1 MEPSHE
7 TLMRQQVFLGQV
19 SAAGLLLTIS
29 ALFYGR
35 VFDGPG
41 WVGPAIGSVLL
52 SGALSVALARTG
64 MGRWFRI
71 LALGVVGVLF
81 VVLAV
86 ILPATSFGGPGDIG
100 SALYGATIDGW
111 RNALENTLPIDT
123 SVAEPLGF
131 VTVLGWLT
139 GSLTGS
145 LVTRSERSALPVV
158 PPIVYAAISLPL
170 AAPNGVAAYLLIVA
184 LVGSALLL
192 SLVRAVPQATLT
204 GPARERVTEFVG
216 EKMLSE
222 RLIAGAPVLLALAF
236 LAPLIVLVLPSADDP
251 FDPRRLRNEEVQS
264 ASAVNPL
271 AQLKSQRE
279 ASNRAFLL
287 ELPAPPSAQFFN
299 RMALVSLENYD
310 GANWTTN
317 STYSATSADIT
328 PNFDVAVETIQVQQV
343 VEILDNTSP
352 WIPAAQPVSRIEAD
366 DVWYDQVSGSLLDRS
381 DDESRTYT
389 VISRVPGATNE
400 QLMTAVVDRT
410 DQRYTL
416 LPPTIGP
423 DSPLNALVA
432 EIEGTSDYER
442 LRSLEALL
450 RDNFTLVVEEPSG
463 TALGRVE
470 EFLEEGEGYR
480 DQFVAAFAIAA
491 RLQALPT
498 RITVGYRIAEQNED
512 STLVFLDTVTS
523 EDYDAWP
530 EVLFDGI
537 GWVAFDPVPTVSGEA
552 GANIDDATRIP
563 EGTATASGPQPR
575 ENDPGED
582 SELDEEDLGAGTTV
596 RVLVAGGLFLVVFPV
611 MLLLM
616 VAIAKLL
623 RRRYRQNLEDPTD
636 RVLAGWQES
645 KDRLLEAG
653 IAIRP
658 DMTIKEIV
666 ALSRRELGVH
676 ASSSLS
682 ALAPYVTT
690 TIYSPQAP
698 ASSAADAVWNE
709 VDLFDRQLNETRS
722 RTQNLKA
729 KVDPRPLLEK
739 V

>member
-1 MEPSHE
+1 
-7 TLMRQQVFLGQV
+7 MRQQVFLGQV

-29 ALFYGR
+29 ALFYSR
-35 VFDGPG
+35 VFAGPG
-41 WVGPAIGSVLL
+41 WVGPVIGSVLVA
-52 SGALSVALARTG
+52 GALSVALARTG
-64 MGRWFRI
+64 MGRWFRV

-100 SALYGATIDGW
+100 SALYGSTIDGW

-123 SVAEPLGF
+123 GVAEPLGF
-131 VTVLGWLT
+131 VTVLGWLA
-139 GSLTGS
+139 GGLTGS
-145 LVTRSERSALPVV
+145 LITRSERSALPVV
-158 PPIVYAAISLPL
+158 PPVVFAAISLPL

-184 LVGSALLL
+184 LVGAALLL
-192 SLVRAVPQATLT
+192 ALVRAVPQATLT
-204 GPARERVTEFVG
+204 GPAKDRVTEFVG
-216 EKMLSE
+216 ERMLSE
-222 RLIAGAPVLLALAF
+222 RLIAGAPVLLALAL

-279 ASNRAFLL
+279 ASTRAFLL
-287 ELPAPPSAQFFN
+287 ELPAPPSATFFN
-299 RMALVSLENYD
+299 RMGLVSLENYD
-310 GANWTTN
+310 GANWTTD

-328 PNFDVAVETIQVQQV
+328 PTIDVAVETIRVQQV
-343 VEILDNTSP
+343 VEVLDDTAP

-366 DVWYDQVSGSLLDRS
+366 DVWYDEVSGSLLNRS
-381 DDESRTYT
+381 DEENRTYT
-389 VISRVPGATNE
+389 VISRVAAPLND
-400 QLMTAVVDRT
+400 QLMTAIVDRT
-410 DQRYTL
+410 DQRYTM
-416 LPPTIGP
+416 LPPTI
-423 DSPLNALVA
+423 DLESPLNALVA
-432 EIEGTSDYER
+432 KIEGTSDYER
-442 LRSLEALL
+442 LLSLEELL

-480 DQFVAAFAIAA
+480 DQFVSAFAIAA
-491 RLQALPT
+491 RLQAFPT
-498 RITVGYRIAEQNED
+498 RITVGYRIAKEED

-530 EVLFDGI
+530 EVLFEGI
-537 GWVAFDPVPTVSGEA
+537 GWVAFDPVPFVSGDS
-552 GANIDDATRIP
+552 GADADDATEIP
-563 EGTATASGPQPR
+563 EGTATASGPRPEER
-575 ENDPGED
+575 DPEED
-582 SELDEEDLGAGTTV
+582 SELDEDETGAGATV
-596 RVLVAGGLFLVVFPV
+596 RVLVASGLFLIVFPL
-611 MLLLM
+611 MLLVM

-623 RRRYRQNLEDPTD
+623 RRRYRQNLEDPTE

-653 IAIRP
+653 IDIRP

-676 ASSSLS
+676 ASASLS

-690 TIYSPQAP
+690 TIYSPDAP
-698 ASSAADAVWNE
+698 AASAADAVWDE
-709 VDLFDRQLNETRS
+709 VDMFDRQLNETRS
-722 RTQNLKA
+722 RTQNVKA
-729 KVDPRPLLEK
+729 KVDPRPLLER

>member
-1 MEPSHE
+1 
-7 TLMRQQVFLGQV
+7 MRQQVFLGQV
-19 SAAGLLLTIS
+19 SAAGLLLTVS

-35 VFDGPG
+35 VFGGPG
-41 WVGPAIGSVLL
+41 WVGPIIGSVLL
-52 SGALSVALARTG
+52 AGALSVALARTG
-64 MGRWFRI
+64 MGRSFRA

-100 SALYGATIDGW
+100 SALYGSTIDGW
-111 RNALENTLPIDT
+111 RNALENTLPLDT
-123 SVAEPLGF
+123 DVAEPLGF
-131 VTVLGWLT
+131 VTVLGWLA

-158 PPIVYAAISLPL
+158 PPVLFAAVSLPL

-184 LVGSALLL
+184 LVGSAMLLA
-192 SLVRAVPQATLT
+192 LVRAVPQATLT
-204 GPARERVTEFVG
+204 GPAKDRVTEFVG
-216 EKMLSE
+216 ERMLSE

-236 LAPLIVLVLPSADDP
+236 LAPLLALILPSADEP
-251 FDPRRLRNEEVQS
+251 FDPRRLRSEEVQS
-264 ASAVNPL
+264 ASAINPL

-287 ELPAPPSAQFFN
+287 ELPAPPSAAFFN
-299 RMALVSLENYD
+299 RMGLVSLETYD
-310 GANWTTN
+310 GANWTTS
-317 STYSATSADIT
+317 STYSATSTDIA
-328 PNFDVAVETIQVQQV
+328 PSIDVTVETIRVQQV
-343 VEILDNTSP
+343 VEILDDTAP

-366 DVWYDQVSGSLLDRS
+366 DVWYDEVSGSLLNRS
-381 DDESRTYT
+381 DEENRTYT
-389 VISRVPGATNE
+389 VVSRIAAPTNE
-400 QLMTAVVDRT
+400 QLLAAVVDRT
-410 DQRYTL
+410 DPRYTT
-416 LPPTIGP
+416 PPLIE
-423 DSPLNALVA
+423 DSALNELVSQV
-432 EIEGTSDYER
+432 EGTSDYER
-442 LRSLEALL
+442 LLSLEELL

-470 EFLEEGEGYR
+470 EFLVEGEGYR
-480 DQFVAAFAIAA
+480 DQFVSAFAIAA
-491 RLQALPT
+491 RLQAFPT

-530 EVLFDGI
+530 EVLFEGI
-537 GWVAFDPVPTVSGEA
+537 GWVAFDPVPFVSGEA
-552 GANIDDATRIP
+552 AADTDEATQIP
-563 EGTATASGPQPR
+563 EGTATASGPQPQR
-575 ENDPGED
+575 DDPEED
-582 SELDEEDLGAGTTV
+582 SELDEDDAGAGTTV
-596 RVLVAGGLFLVVFPV
+596 RVLVASGLFLVVFPM
-611 MLLLM
+611 MLLIM
-616 VAIAKLL
+616 VAIAKLV
-623 RRRYRQNLEDPTD
+623 RRRYRQNLDDPTE

-653 IAIRP
+653 VDIRP

-666 ALSRRELGVH
+666 AVSRRQLGVH

-690 TIYSPQAP
+690 TIYSPDAP
-698 ASSAADAVWNE
+698 APAAADAVWEE

-722 RTQNLKA
+722 RTQNVKA
-729 KVDPRPLLEK
+729 KVDPRPLLER

>member
-1 MEPSHE
+1 
-7 TLMRQQVFLGQV
+7 MRQQVFLGQI
-19 SAAGLLLTIS
+19 SAAGLLLTVS
-29 ALFYGR
+29 ALFYSR

-41 WVGPAIGSVLL
+41 WVGPVIGSVLMA
-52 SGALSVALARTG
+52 GALSVVLARTG
-64 MGRWFRI
+64 MGRWFRV
-71 LALGVVGVLF
+71 LALGIVGVLF
-81 VVLAV
+81 VILAV
-86 ILPATSFGGPGDIG
+86 ILPATSFGGPNAIG
-100 SALYGATIDGW
+100 SALYGSTIDGW

-123 SVAEPLGF
+123 GVAEPLGF
-131 VTVLGWLT
+131 VTVLGWLA
-139 GSLTGS
+139 GALTGS
-145 LVTRSERSALPVV
+145 MVTRSERSALPVV
-158 PPIVYAAISLPL
+158 PPVVFAAISLPL
-170 AAPNGVAAYLLIVA
+170 AAPNGVATYLLIVA
-184 LVGSALLL
+184 LVGAALLL
-192 SLVRAVPQATLT
+192 ALVRAVPQATLT

-216 EKMLSE
+216 ERMLSE

-271 AQLKSQRE
+271 SQLKSQRE
-279 ASNRAFLL
+279 TSTRAFLL

-310 GANWTTN
+310 GANWTTD

-328 PNFDVAVETIQVQQV
+328 PSIDVAVETIRVQQV
-343 VEILDNTSP
+343 VEILDDTAP

-366 DVWYDQVSGSLLDRS
+366 DVWYDEVSGSLLNRS
-381 DDESRTYT
+381 DEENRTYT
-389 VISRVPGATNE
+389 VISRVAAPLND
-400 QLMTAVVDRT
+400 QLMTAIVDRT
-410 DQRYTL
+410 DQRYTM
-416 LPPTIGP
+416 LPPTI
-423 DSPLNALVA
+423 DLESPLNALVA

-442 LRSLEALL
+442 LLSLEELL

-470 EFLEEGEGYR
+470 EFLEQGEGYR
-480 DQFVAAFAIAA
+480 DQFVSAFAIAA
-491 RLQALPT
+491 RLQAFPT

-530 EVLFDGI
+530 EVLFEGI
-537 GWVAFDPVPTVSGEA
+537 GWVAFDPVPFVSGEA
-552 GANIDDATRIP
+552 GANADDATEIP
-563 EGTATASGPQPR
+563 EGTATASGPRPEER
-575 ENDPGED
+575 DPEED
-582 SELDEEDLGAGTTV
+582 SELDEDEAGAGATV
-596 RVLVAGGLFLVVFPV
+596 RVLVASGLFLVVFPL
-611 MLLLM
+611 MLLIM
-616 VAIAKLL
+616 VAIAKLV
-623 RRRYRQNLEDPTD
+623 RRRYRQKLEDPTD

-653 IAIRP
+653 IDIRP

-676 ASSSLS
+676 ASASLS

-690 TIYSPQAP
+690 TIYSPDAP
-698 ASSAADAVWNE
+698 AASAADAVWEE
-709 VDLFDRQLNETRS
+709 VEMFDRQLNETRS
-722 RTQNLKA
+722 RTQNIKA
-729 KVDPRPLLEK
+729 KVDPRPLLER